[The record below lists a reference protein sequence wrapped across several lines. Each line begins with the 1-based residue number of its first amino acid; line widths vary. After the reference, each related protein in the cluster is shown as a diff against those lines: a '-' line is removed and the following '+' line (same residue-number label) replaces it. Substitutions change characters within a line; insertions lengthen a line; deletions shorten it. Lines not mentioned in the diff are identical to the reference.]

1 MTFSSALSNALSGM
15 NAATTALQVRGHN
28 VANAT
33 TPGYARHDVALA
45 SRAPSGGVAVTGIVR
60 SENAGLRQ
68 AALSAGADGA
78 AEGTR
83 ADAAASLSG
92 LLGMPGDA
100 AGLPAVLAGFEQA
113 LADLSATP
121 ESQAFQQRLLS
132 ASERVSAAF
141 NRIGDEAQA
150 MRVQADAQIDAGVR
164 AVNDAL
170 DALHTLNRRTDRAG
184 GLSSLPEERQRHV
197 DVIAEQLGVQVSQDE
212 AGRVRIVTAGG
223 VPLLGEAPRYLAF
236 SASGAIAANQ
246 TRAGGALSGL
256 SAGGIDLSPGALQG
270 IEAGR
275 LAGAFAVRD
284 EIAPAF
290 AGRLDGLATDL
301 ADRLAAVDADAG
313 GQGLFVVAPGP
324 GAASSLSVNP
334 SVDPSMGGALWR
346 LRDGLAAAAPGPAAA
361 SGVLPDLLGALRQSR
376 PVPAATGGPS
386 AYTAAG
392 ALDAFASALGTER
405 LSAEARGAAA
415 GARAQGARDAHL
427 AATGVSTDAEMQA
440 LLTLEQAY
448 AANARVVQTV
458 SAMMQTLLEI

>member
-15 NAATTALQVRGHN
+15 NAATFALQVRGHN

-33 TPGYARHDVALA
+33 TPGYARHDVSLA
-45 SRAPSGGVAVTGIVR
+45 ARAPSGGVSVARIVR
-60 SENAGLRQ
+60 AEDAGLRQ

-92 LLGMPGDA
+92 LLGVPGDE
-100 AGLPAVLAGFEQA
+100 AGLPATLAAFERA
-113 LADLSATP
+113 LADLSAAP
-121 ESQAFQQRLLS
+121 ESQSFQQRFLS
-132 ASERVSAAF
+132 ASDRLSATF
-141 NRIGDEAQA
+141 NRLGDEAQA
-150 MRVQADAQIDAGVR
+150 MRVRADGEVDAGVR

-170 DALHTLNRRTDRAG
+170 NALHTLNRRTERSG
-184 GLSSLPEERQRHV
+184 GLSVLPEERQRHV
-197 DVIAEQLGVQVSQDE
+197 DAIAEQLSVRVTEDD

-223 VPLLGEAPRYLAF
+223 VPLLGEAPRLLQF
-236 SASGAIAANQ
+236 SPSGAIAAGQ
-246 TRAGGALSGL
+246 SRANGDLSGL

-270 IEAGR
+270 ITAGR
-275 LAGAFAVRD
+275 IAGAFAVRD

-290 AGRLDGLATDL
+290 ADRLDGLATDL
-301 ADRLAAVDADAG
+301 AERLAGVDADAG
-313 GQGLFVVAPGP
+313 GQGLFVVTPGP

-361 SGVLPDLLGALRQSR
+361 SGVLPDLLSALRESR
-376 PVPAATGGPS
+376 PVPATTGGPA

-405 LSAEARGAAA
+405 LTAEARGAAA